1 MAVIINATNAIQ
13 LCGSLMAKVLNG
25 GRKKKLKQ
33 TMPTNEAMTAGREPH
48 AVATNRMIRRN
59 ARATVVALMCS
70 PNNFSKP
77 VAARIAEIAAQY
89 PNNVLLKSL
98 SHTGSSI
105 LLVGR
110 QSPINANVISRIP
123 KIVYDC
129 LQEQQTKTRMPNGQS
144 EAAPEGIH

>member
-1 MAVIINATNAIQ
+1 MNATKAIQ

-33 TMPTNEAMTAGREPH
+33 TMPTKEATTAGREPH

-59 ARATVVALMCS
+59 TRATVVALICS
-70 PNNFSKP
+70 PNNFRKP

-98 SHTGSSI
+98 SHTGSLVLSARNKRMLNHVAVGAESI
-105 LLVGR
+105 VH
-110 QSPINANVISRIP
+110 
-123 KIVYDC
+123 IVDDSS
-129 LQEQQTKTRMPNGQS
+129 QE
-144 EAAPEGIH
+144 